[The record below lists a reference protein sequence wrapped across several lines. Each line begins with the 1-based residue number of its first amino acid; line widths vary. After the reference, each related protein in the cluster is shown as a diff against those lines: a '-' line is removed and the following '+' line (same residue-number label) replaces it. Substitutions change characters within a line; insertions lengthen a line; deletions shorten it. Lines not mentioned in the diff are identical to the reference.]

1 MAILKN
7 IRLANSNLVTAF
19 GKFHFSEDGTVEVD
33 DAVAE
38 KLATLNGYSIV
49 DGEEKDDKEGN
60 KDDDGKV
67 GNNDGD
73 GHQDGSD
80 NGNPDGDGSTDGGN
94 NGNPDDGNGNSNEE
108 EITREELEELTVK
121 QLEKYAKENEID
133 LKGATKKADIISAI
147 LGE

>member
-33 DAVAE
+33 EAVAE
-38 KLATLNGYSIV
+38 KLATLNGYSSV
-49 DGEEKDDKEGN
+49 DKDEKDDKEDK

-67 GNNDGD
+67 GNDD
-73 GHQDGSD
+73 
-80 NGNPDGDGSTDGGN
+80 
-94 NGNPDDGNGNSNEE
+94 GNPDDGNPDDGEKE
-108 EITREELEELTVK
+108 VTREELEPLTVK